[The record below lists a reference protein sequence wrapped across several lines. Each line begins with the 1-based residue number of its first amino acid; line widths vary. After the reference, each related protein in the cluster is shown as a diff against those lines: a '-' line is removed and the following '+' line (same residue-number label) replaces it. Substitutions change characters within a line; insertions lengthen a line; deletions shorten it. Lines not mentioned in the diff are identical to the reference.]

1 MGVLWM
7 SRGCLQDVL
16 NGVLRVSGGCLE
28 SVGRVS
34 GRFLV
39 GI

>member
-7 SRGCLQDVL
+7 SRGFLQDVL
-16 NGVLRVSGGCLE
+16 NGVLRVSEGCLE